1 MNIHNNL
8 TGALDSD
15 DSVYQMMQTRR
26 IHQWGIT
33 MHSLPQSILN
43 RVFAL
48 ILAALCASCSVG
60 GGPLFGDSDPTD
72 IEEESYTADADGT
85 YETIDADTNTPT
97 KSESYAMPVEPKSAP
112 TVKPTAAR
120 TSRVAL
126 RDNVPERYTVKQG
139 DTLWDISALFL
150 QDPWLWP
157 EIWYFNPQ
165 IDNPHLIYPGDV
177 LILVYVDGQP
187 QLRVV
192 RDGQTAPDLTPTA
205 TPAPRAIVPE
215 APRGLRTQK
224 MTPRIREEGL
234 EKAIPTIPLNVIEPF
249 LIKPRI
255 VTKKELERAPYV
267 VSSVDRHL
275 ATAEGHI
282 IYIRNLKSDQDVRY
296 NIFRP
301 GAALR
306 DPKNGKLL
314 GYETILVSEAKL
326 IRGGDPA
333 TLQITRSLRETL
345 NGDRVLPAD
354 DGKISYNFM
363 PKPPKDQIE
372 GQIIQLVDS
381 LFQTAQ
387 RQIVIINL
395 GLRQGMEIG
404 TVLAIDQRGGEVND
418 PFAKSGFHTV
428 ELPDERAGLL
438 MVFRVFDKVSY
449 GLIMEST
456 RPVHLYD
463 MVRNPVSAADLASE

>member
-1 MNIHNNL
+1 MI
-8 TGALDSD
+8 SM
-15 DSVYQMMQTRR
+15 YQMMQTRH

-33 MHSLPQSILN
+33 MHSLPQSILT

-48 ILAALCASCSVG
+48 ILAVLCASCSVG
-60 GGPLFGDSDPTD
+60 GGPLFGGNSDSNPPEVDEEPY
-72 IEEESYTADADGT
+72 IEDA
-85 YETIDADTNTPT
+85 E
-97 KSESYAMPVEPKSAP
+97 V
-112 TVKPTAAR
+112 TAAEETYAPDE
-120 TSRVAL
+120 TSPATPMQPATSAKASTRPAAKAVRVAL

-150 QDPWLWP
+150 RDPWLWP

-187 QLRVV
+187 QLRLV
-192 RDGQTAPDLTPTA
+192 RDGQTGPDIATPPTIATPT
-205 TPAPRAIVPE
+205 RVIGPE
-215 APRGLRTQK
+215 APRGLRTAK
-224 MTPRIREEGL
+224 LSPRTREESL
-234 EKAIPTIPLNVIEPF
+234 EKAIPTIPVSAIEPF
-249 LIKPRI
+249 LIKPMV
-255 VTKKELERAPYV
+255 VTKKQLERAPYV
-267 VSSVDRHL
+267 VNSLDRHL

-282 IYIRNLKSDQDVRY
+282 IYVRNLKSEEDVRY

-301 GAALR
+301 GAALK

-326 IRGGDPA
+326 IRSGDPA

-345 NGDRVLPAD
+345 NGDRILPAD
-354 DGKISYNFM
+354 NGKISYNFM
-363 PKPPKDQIE
+363 PKPPKSNVQ
-372 GQIIQLVDS
+372 GQIITLVDS

-395 GLRQGMEIG
+395 GERQDMEIG
-404 TVLAIDQRGGEVND
+404 TVLAIDQRGGEVRD
-418 PFAKSGFHTV
+418 PFANDGFGTV
-428 ELPDERAGLL
+428 KLPDERTGLV
-438 MVFRVFDKVSY
+438 MIFRVFDRVSY

-456 RPVHLYD
+456 RPVHLHD
-463 MVRNPVSAADLASE
+463 IVHSPVPTADLASE